1 MEALNA
7 HRFLLRAEIHS
18 AAETLI
24 TYASDLTACS
34 VFAVTDWRVPIGTH
48 VALRLSFL
56 DVVAPIDLV
65 ACVSATQDA
74 GNPGDQA
81 GLRLVFDEDPRVVA
95 LIERS
100 RRALVSP
107 TDRTYRV
114 LLIEDSGFTRDM
126 FAYGIAKGSQPAGLF
141 AVDHAEDAETAW
153 TKLVEHTYDL
163 VIVDY
168 FLPFENGASLIA
180 RLRRDPRLARIP
192 IVAISIGG
200 RDARE
205 ATLSAGADLFVDK
218 PLALRDL
225 SNTLRLAMQH
235 DAPIGSRKSILVF
248 DDSPIVLEF
257 TRAALESEGFRVAIA
272 EDLSAF
278 EHQRDTFEPDLIL
291 LDVQMPEV
299 FGDDVAMT
307 LREWH
312 GVRVPILLV
321 SSLDE
326 DELARRALDAE
337 ADGYITKAAGM
348 PALVRRCKEM
358 LEGAA

>member
-18 AAETLI
+18 ASETLI

-34 VFAVTDWRVPIGTH
+34 VFAVTDWRAPTGTQ

-126 FAYGIAKGSQPAGLF
+126 FAYGIAKGSQPALF

-153 TKLVEHTYDL
+153 DKLVEHTYDL

-168 FLPFENGASLIA
+168 FLPFEDGASLIA
-180 RLRRDPRLARIP
+180 RLRRDHRLARIP

-225 SNTLRLAMQH
+225 SNTLRLAMQR
-235 DAPIGSRKSILVF
+235 DAPIVSRKSILVF

-278 EHQRDTFEPDLIL
+278 EHHRVAFAPDLIL

-348 PALVRRCKEM
+348 PALVQRCKEM